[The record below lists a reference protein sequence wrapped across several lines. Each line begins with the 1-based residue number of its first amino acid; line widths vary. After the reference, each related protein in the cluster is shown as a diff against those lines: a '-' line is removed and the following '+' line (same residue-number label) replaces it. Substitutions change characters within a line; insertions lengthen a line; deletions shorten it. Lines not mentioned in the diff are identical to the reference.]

1 MIAGDH
7 GCPPE
12 WRKVSLAGRDL
23 RKGQDGAKRMDF
35 SESEVSQLRTVQL
48 LPAPS
53 QVVPLLPLSSPS
65 RSPPMAPTSSLT
77 PSLCVT
83 LHTSAFSSAP
93 HFSSSDPHP
102 SPAAGTSTASVE
114 HRAGGAVLAVWP
126 AALVQ

>member
-53 QVVPLLPLSSPS
+53 QVVL
-65 RSPPMAPTSSLT
+65 A
-77 PSLCVT
+77 
-83 LHTSAFSSAP
+83 AP
-93 HFSSSDPHP
+93 HLWHLPPH
-102 SPAAGTSTASVE
+102 
-114 HRAGGAVLAVWP
+114 
-126 AALVQ
+126 